1 MQVLKDEIRKQI
13 LETAEQLFFE
23 YGFIGTTTRMIAKQ
37 VGISVSHLYLYYEN
51 KEALYSAITDP
62 FIQYF
67 TQSLDLFLNHKKEFD
82 DMGAQLSQIAFELIK
97 SNRCKLLLVLEKSK
111 GTKYESFKIKL
122 IEELKR
128 HIQTQMNSKIHN
140 KELLAHVFAKGLIEG
155 IIVIATEYKDKEQ
168 LKHNLECMMNYHAD
182 GIKGFLNN

>member
-13 LETAEQLFFE
+13 LEAAEQLFVE
-23 YGFIGTTTRMIAKQ
+23 HGFVGTTTRMIANR

-51 KEALYSAITDP
+51 KEALYCAITDP

-67 TQSLDLFLNHKKEFD
+67 TQSFEQFLNHEKEFD
-82 DMGAQLSQIAFELIK
+82 HMGTQLSQMAFELIM
-97 SNRCKLLLVLEKSK
+97 SNRNRLLLVLEKSK
-111 GTKYESFKIKL
+111 GSKYENFKLKI
-122 IEELKR
+122 IEELKE
-128 HIQTQMNSKIHN
+128 HIQSQMNSKIHN

-155 IIVIATEYKDKEQ
+155 IIVIAHEYRDTEQ

-182 GIKGFLNN
+182 GIKSFIYN